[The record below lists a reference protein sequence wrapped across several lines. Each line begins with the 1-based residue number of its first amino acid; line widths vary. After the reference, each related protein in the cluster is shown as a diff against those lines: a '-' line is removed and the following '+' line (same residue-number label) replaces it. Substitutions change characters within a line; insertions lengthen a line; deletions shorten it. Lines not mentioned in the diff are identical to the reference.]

1 MVHAITHANNW
12 EVMWPAVH
20 IGAYVGGGIFHDPS
34 EFLMWDRSDAK
45 FNRKLSAGTTRNFLA
60 DRRGNCNYDVTQ
72 VCVVSCHDAQL
83 CLTCGILVW
92 CHSLSVR
99 LGQRKASGYRETR
112 ALNPDHTLE
121 SPIDLPAAGSHGSPE
136 TTMLSLMSFWHHVY
150 VCALTVLTVTSQTQ
164 ITGSSPCPD
173 FCFHRGTSEE
183 NKYRTSALEPHL
195 RCFKKPK
202 KPSGCF

>member
-136 TTMLSLMSFWHHVY
+136 TTMLSLMSFWHHLCLCLCSHSINSDITNPDNRQLSVSR
-150 VCALTVLTVTSQTQ
+150 LLLPQRNLRGEQ
-164 ITGSSPCPD
+164 IQNIS
-173 FCFHRGTSEE
+173 F
-183 NKYRTSALEPHL
+183 RTSPEM
-195 RCFKKPK
+195 FQKT
-202 KPSGCF
+202 